1 MKKKL
6 VILAAICSMAVAVH
20 AKTLRV
26 SNVDP
31 SASYA
36 TITAAVN
43 AAVDGDTIMVEG
55 TSKDYDE
62 TTLDKKV
69 VLIGPGYWLRE
80 NGIGTEAAQ
89 SANIQSII
97 TTQEGTVIMGV
108 HVWGNIQVDG
118 SKTIIA
124 RCCIDGGVSI
134 KKDVTN
140 CIIRQNFIK
149 GDVGS
154 GYDHSFY
161 HQITNNIFGNVACK
175 GVNESYIAYNTS
187 YAWWG
192 ESLWNSYNCKVEK
205 NIVFTNEFTNN
216 TDNSYTDNYVIG
228 EYYKDINTDKDV
240 LNTELPADATSY
252 GAFTGNDPYVISGIP
267 TGPMIEE
274 LIVPASAEEGSIM
287 EVTIKLGK
295 AK

>member
-6 VILAAICSMAVAVH
+6 LILSVMCGLAVVSQAA
-20 AKTLRV
+20 TLRV
-26 SNVDP
+26 NNVDS
-31 SASYA
+31 SAPYA

-43 AAVDGDTIMVEG
+43 AASDGDSIMVEG

-62 TTLDKKV
+62 TVLDKKV

-89 SANIQSII
+89 SANIQNLT

-108 HVWGNIQVDG
+108 HVYGVIRVEG
-118 SKTIIA
+118 AKSVIT
-124 RCCIDGGVSI
+124 RCCIDGNVSI
-134 KKDVTN
+134 KGGTNN

-161 HQITNNIFGNVACK
+161 HQITNNIFGNVSCK

-228 EYYKDINTDKDV
+228 EYYKDIYTDKDV

-252 GAFTGNDPYVISGIP
+252 GAFAGDDPYVISGIP

-274 LIVPASAEEGSIM
+274 LTVPASVEEGSVM
-287 EVTIKLGK
+287 EVTIKLGT

>member
-1 MKKKL
+1 MCGW
-6 VILAAICSMAVAVH
+6 VVVSQAA
-20 AKTLRV
+20 TLRV
-26 SNVDP
+26 NNVDS
-31 SASYA
+31 SAPYA

-43 AAVDGDTIMVEG
+43 AASDGDSIMVEG

-62 TTLDKKV
+62 TVLDKKV

-89 SANIQSII
+89 SANIQNLT

-108 HVWGNIQVDG
+108 HVYGVIRVEG
-118 SKTIIA
+118 AKSVIT
-124 RCCIDGGVSI
+124 RCCIDGNVSI
-134 KKDVTN
+134 KGGTNN

-161 HQITNNIFGNVACK
+161 HQITNNIFGNVSCK

-228 EYYKDINTDKDV
+228 EYYKDIYTDKDV

-252 GAFTGNDPYVISGIP
+252 GAFAGDDPYVISGIP

-274 LIVPASAEEGSIM
+274 LTVPASVEEGSVM
-287 EVTIKLGK
+287 EVTIKLGT

>member
-1 MKKKL
+1 MCG
-6 VILAAICSMAVAVH
+6 LAVVSQAA
-20 AKTLRV
+20 TLRV
-26 SNVDP
+26 NNVDP
-31 SASYA
+31 SAPYA

-43 AAVDGDTIMVEG
+43 AASDGDSIMVEG

-62 TTLDKKV
+62 TVLDKKV

-89 SANIQSII
+89 SANIQNLT

-108 HVWGNIQVDG
+108 HVYGVIRVEG
-118 SKTIIA
+118 AKTVIT
-124 RCCIDGGVSI
+124 RCCIDGNVSI
-134 KKDVTN
+134 KGGTNN

-161 HQITNNIFGNVACK
+161 HQITNNIFGNVSCK

-228 EYYKDINTDKDV
+228 EYYKDIYTDKDV

-252 GAFTGNDPYVISGIP
+252 GAFAGDDPYVISGIP
-267 TGPMIEE
+267 AGPMIEE
-274 LIVPASAEEGSIM
+274 LTIPTSVEEGTTM
-287 EVTIKLGK
+287 EVTLKLGA

>member
-1 MKKKL
+1 MCGW
-6 VILAAICSMAVAVH
+6 VVGSQAA
-20 AKTLRV
+20 TLRV
-26 SNVDP
+26 NNVDP
-31 SASYA
+31 SAPYA

-43 AAVDGDTIMVEG
+43 AASDGDSIMVEG

-62 TTLDKKV
+62 TVLDKKV

-89 SANIQSII
+89 SANIQNLT

-108 HVWGNIQVDG
+108 HVYGVIRVEG
-118 SKTIIA
+118 AKTVIT
-124 RCCIDGGVSI
+124 RCCIDGNVSI
-134 KKDVTN
+134 KGGTNN

-205 NIVFTNEFTNN
+205 NIVFANEFTNN

-274 LIVPASAEEGSIM
+274 LIVPASVEEGSVM
-287 EVTIKLGK
+287 EVTIKLGT

>member
-1 MKKKL
+1 MCGW
-6 VILAAICSMAVAVH
+6 VVVSQAA
-20 AKTLRV
+20 TLRV
-26 SNVDP
+26 NNVDS
-31 SASYA
+31 SAPYA

-43 AAVDGDTIMVEG
+43 AASDGDSIMVEG

-62 TTLDKKV
+62 TVLDKKV

-89 SANIQSII
+89 SANIQNLT

-108 HVWGNIQVDG
+108 HVYGVIRVEG
-118 SKTIIA
+118 AKSVIT
-124 RCCIDGGVSI
+124 RCCIDGNVSI
-134 KKDVTN
+134 KGGTNN

-161 HQITNNIFGNVACK
+161 HQITNNIFGNVSCK

-228 EYYKDINTDKDV
+228 EYYKDIYTDKDV

-252 GAFTGNDPYVISGIP
+252 GAFAGDDPYVISGIP
-267 TGPMIEE
+267 AGPMIEE
-274 LIVPASAEEGSIM
+274 LTIPTSVEEGTTM
-287 EVTIKLGK
+287 EVTIKLGSTK
-295 AK
+295 